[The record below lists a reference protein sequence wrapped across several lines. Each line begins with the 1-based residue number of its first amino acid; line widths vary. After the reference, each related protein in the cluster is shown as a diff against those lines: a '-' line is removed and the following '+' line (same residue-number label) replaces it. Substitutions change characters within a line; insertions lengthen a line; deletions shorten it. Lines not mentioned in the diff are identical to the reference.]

1 MNRELD
7 KLGLLKGFQTFNFHP
22 HLPHYALT
30 IKDSKDIHVLSR
42 QPIDLDRPHPFT
54 EAGNT
59 EINSLLWMPP
69 KDERAAEFLGIDQ
82 PKISA
87 LIRGRLRSFSLERL
101 IRFLNELGQDVS
113 IMISP
118 AKSQTERG
126 STWIGESYSN
136 TRIAA
141 LGR

>member
-1 MNRELD
+1 MGR
-7 KLGLLKGFQTFNFHP
+7 K
-22 HLPHYALT
+22 
-30 IKDSKDIHVLSR
+30 IKY
-42 QPIDLDRPHPFT
+42 T
-54 EAGNT
+54 ESAGNVFADLGIENPEET
-59 EINSLLWMPP
+59 LAKSELVRQIAKIIKKKKLTQ
-69 KDERAAEFLGIDQ
+69 KQAAEVLGIDQ

-118 AKSQTERG
+118 AQATERG
-126 STWIGESYSN
+126 STWIGESHSS

>member
-1 MNRELD
+1 MKKKIEYEESSGNVYADLGIENPEEALAKSELARQIG
-7 KLGLLKGFQTFNFHP
+7 KLIKKKK
-22 HLPHYALT
+22 LT
-30 IKDSKDIHVLSR
+30 QK
-42 QPIDLDRPHPFT
+42 Q
-54 EAGNT
+54 
-59 EINSLLWMPP
+59 
-69 KDERAAEFLGIDQ
+69 AAEILGIDQ

-118 AKSQTERG
+118 AKSPLQRG
-126 STWIGESYSN
+126 HTWISESHTN

-141 LGR
+141 LRRR

>member
-1 MNRELD
+1 MKKNILYEDSSGNVFADLGIENPEEALAKSELARQIG
-7 KLGLLKGFQTFNFHP
+7 KLIKKKK
-22 HLPHYALT
+22 LT
-30 IKDSKDIHVLSR
+30 
-42 QPIDLDRPHPFT
+42 Q
-54 EAGNT
+54 
-59 EINSLLWMPP
+59 MQ
-69 KDERAAEFLGIDQ
+69 AAEILGIDQ

-118 AKSQTERG
+118 AKSQSARG
-126 STWIGESYSN
+126 HTWIGESYSN

-141 LGR
+141 LGK

>member
-1 MNRELD
+1 MPKNSAYYESSGNVFADLGIENPEEALAKSELARQIA
-7 KLGLLKGFQTFNFHP
+7 KLIKKKK
-22 HLPHYALT
+22 LT
-30 IKDSKDIHVLSR
+30 QKHA
-42 QPIDLDRPHPFT
+42 
-54 EAGNT
+54 AG
-59 EINSLLWMPP
+59 I
-69 KDERAAEFLGIDQ
+69 LGIDQ

-87 LIRGRLRSFSLERL
+87 LIRGKLRSFSLERL

-113 IMISP
+113 IMISS

-141 LGR
+141 LGK

>member
-1 MNRELD
+1 MKKKIEYEDSSGNVFADLGVENPEEALAKAELARQIG
-7 KLGLLKGFQTFNFHP
+7 KLIKKKK
-22 HLPHYALT
+22 LT
-30 IKDSKDIHVLSR
+30 QK
-42 QPIDLDRPHPFT
+42 Q
-54 EAGNT
+54 
-59 EINSLLWMPP
+59 
-69 KDERAAEFLGIDQ
+69 AAEILGIDQ

-113 IMISP
+113 ITISP
-118 AKSQTERG
+118 AKPHSERG
-126 STWIGESYSN
+126 HTWISESTSN

>member
-1 MNRELD
+1 MKKKIVYEESSGNVFADLGIENPGEALAKSELARQIS
-7 KLGLLKGFQTFNFHP
+7 KLIKKKK
-22 HLPHYALT
+22 LT
-30 IKDSKDIHVLSR
+30 QKH
-42 QPIDLDRPHPFT
+42 
-54 EAGNT
+54 
-59 EINSLLWMPP
+59 
-69 KDERAAEFLGIDQ
+69 AAEILGIDQ

-101 IRFLNELGQDVS
+101 IRFLNELGQDVN

-118 AKSQTERG
+118 SKSCSERG
-126 STWIGESYSN
+126 NTWIGESYSN

>member
-1 MNRELD
+1 MKKTSAYEDSSGNVFADLGIENPEEALAKSELARQIG
-7 KLGLLKGFQTFNFHP
+7 KL
-22 HLPHYALT
+22 
-30 IKDSKDIHVLSR
+30 IKKKKMT
-42 QPIDLDRPHPFT
+42 Q
-54 EAGNT
+54 
-59 EINSLLWMPP
+59 
-69 KDERAAEFLGIDQ
+69 KQAAEILGIDQ

-118 AKSQTERG
+118 AKSQSERG
-126 STWIGESYSN
+126 HTWISESNSN